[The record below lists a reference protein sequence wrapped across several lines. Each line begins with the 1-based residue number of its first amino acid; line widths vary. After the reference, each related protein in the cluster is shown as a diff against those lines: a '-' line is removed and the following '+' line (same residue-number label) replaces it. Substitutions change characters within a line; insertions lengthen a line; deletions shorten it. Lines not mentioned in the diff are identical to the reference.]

1 MIYLIAVLLLISLYL
16 NYKLIEERKRFK
28 KDFNIRTKVN
38 STSKMKSDYG
48 VELNEVANRLEELLM
63 KNKDQRVQL
72 RNLDDFHK
80 ENLADMSH
88 DLRTPLTSIL
98 GYIKLL
104 EKENLNEKERAYLDI
119 IKNKSLYLKNM
130 IDMFYEASLAEM
142 GSHLNIEVIDV
153 IAVINECVLTYYD
166 DFNKNFDSIEVDLDG
181 KLEIE
186 VDENIFR
193 QVVSNILSNM
203 LKYSLGQN
211 KILYRDDKLYFK
223 NLTDLED
230 GNYDKLFE
238 KSYVLDSSRQNS
250 SGLGLYIVKTRL
262 DSMNICSKIY
272 VQEKIFT
279 IEIDFKKL
287 LWFEL

>member
-1 MIYLIAVLLLISLYL
+1 MIYLIAVLLLISIYL
-16 NYKLIEERKRFK
+16 NYKLIGERKRFK
-28 KDFNIRTKVN
+28 KDFNIRTMIN

-48 VELNEVANRLEELLM
+48 VELNEVASKLEELLL

-104 EKENLNEKERAYLDI
+104 EKENLNEKERSYLDI

-142 GSHLNIEVIDV
+142 GSHLNIEIIDV
-153 IAVINECVLTYYD
+153 LPIINECVLTYYD
-166 DFNKNFDSIEVDLDG
+166 DFDKKFDSTEVDLNG

-211 KILYRDDKLYFK
+211 KILYSDGKLYFK

-230 GNYDKLFE
+230 GNYDRLFE
-238 KSYVLDSSRQNS
+238 KSYVLDPSRQNS
-250 SGLGLYIVKTRL
+250 TGLGLYIVKTRL
-262 DSMNICSKIY
+262 DSMNISSKIY

-287 LWFEL
+287 L

>member
-1 MIYLIAVLLLISLYL
+1 M
-16 NYKLIEERKRFK
+16 EERKRFK
-28 KDFNIRTKVN
+28 KDFNIRTKIN

-104 EKENLNEKERAYLDI
+104 EKENLNEKERSYLDI

-142 GSHLNIEVIDV
+142 GSHLNMEIIDV
-153 IAVINECVLTYYD
+153 IPIINECVLAYYD
-166 DFNKNFDSIEVDLDG
+166 DFEKKFDSTEVDLDG

-211 KILYRDDKLYFK
+211 KIKYSDGKLYFK

-238 KSYVLDSSRQNS
+238 KSFVLDSSRQNS

-287 LWFEL
+287 L

>member
-1 MIYLIAVLLLISLYL
+1 MIYLIAILLLISIYF

-28 KDFNIRTKVN
+28 KDFNIRTKIN

-63 KNKDQRVQL
+63 KNKDQRVQI
-72 RNLDDFHK
+72 RNLDDFHR

-88 DLRTPLTSIL
+88 DLRIPLTSII

-104 EKENLNEKERAYLDI
+104 EKENLNEKERSYLDI

-142 GSHLNIEVIDV
+142 GSHLNMEIIDV
-153 IAVINECVLTYYD
+153 LPIINECVLAYYD
-166 DFNKNFDSIEVDLDG
+166 DFEKKFDSTEVDLDG

-211 KILYRDDKLYFK
+211 KIKYSDGKLYFK

-238 KSYVLDSSRQNS
+238 KSFVLDSSRQNS

-287 LWFEL
+287 L

>member
-287 LWFEL
+287 L

>member
-1 MIYLIAVLLLISLYL
+1 MIYLIAILLLISIYF
-16 NYKLIEERKRFK
+16 NYKLIAERKRFK
-28 KDFNIRTKVN
+28 KDFNIRTKIN

-63 KNKDQRVQL
+63 KNKDQRVQI
-72 RNLDDFHK
+72 RNLDDFHR

-88 DLRTPLTSIL
+88 DLRTPLTSII

-104 EKENLNEKERAYLDI
+104 EKENLNEKERSYLDI

-142 GSHLNIEVIDV
+142 GSHLNMEIIDV
-153 IAVINECVLTYYD
+153 LPIINDCVLTYYD
-166 DFNKNFDSIEVDLDG
+166 DFDKKFDSTEVDLDG

-193 QVVSNILSNM
+193 QVASNILSNM

-211 KILYRDDKLYFK
+211 KIKYSDGKLYFK

-230 GNYDKLFE
+230 GNYNKLFE
-238 KSYVLDSSRQNS
+238 KSFVLDSSRQNS

-287 LWFEL
+287 L

>member
-1 MIYLIAVLLLISLYL
+1 MIYLIAVLLLISLYS

-48 VELNEVANRLEELLM
+48 VELNEVENRLEELLM

-88 DLRTPLTSIL
+88 DFRTPLTSIL

-104 EKENLNEKERAYLDI
+104 EKENLNEKERSYLDI

-142 GSHLNIEVIDV
+142 GSHLNMEIIDV
-153 IAVINECVLTYYD
+153 LPIINECVLAYYD
-166 DFNKNFDSIEVDLDG
+166 DFDKKFDSTEVDLDG

-211 KILYRDDKLYFK
+211 KIKYSDGKLYFK

-238 KSYVLDSSRQNS
+238 KSFVLDSSRQNS
-250 SGLGLYIVKTRL
+250 TGLGLYIVKTRL

-287 LWFEL
+287 L

>member
-1 MIYLIAVLLLISLYL
+1 MIYLIAILLLISIYF
-16 NYKLIEERKRFK
+16 NYKLIAERKRFK
-28 KDFNIRTKVN
+28 KDFNIRTKIN

-63 KNKDQRVQL
+63 KNKDQRVQI
-72 RNLDDFHK
+72 RNLDDFHR

-88 DLRTPLTSIL
+88 DLRTPLTSII

-104 EKENLNEKERAYLDI
+104 EKENLNEKERSYLDI

-142 GSHLNIEVIDV
+142 GSHLNMEIIDV
-153 IAVINECVLTYYD
+153 LPIINECVLTYYD
-166 DFNKNFDSIEVDLDG
+166 DFDKKFDSTEVDLDG

-193 QVVSNILSNM
+193 QVASNILSNM

-211 KILYRDDKLYFK
+211 KIKYSDGKLYFK

-230 GNYDKLFE
+230 GNYNKLFE
-238 KSYVLDSSRQNS
+238 KSFVLDSSRQNS

-287 LWFEL
+287 L